1 MCQTEIGKSINITS
15 IATLLF
21 IILILVM
28 INGLKNGYN
37 HIYTKGYCAGRDS
50 ARLQIARIQSD
61 TNKVTC
67 KPISDDDE

>member
-1 MCQTEIGKSINITS
+1 MCQTEIGKSVNITS

-21 IILILVM
+21 IILALVV

-37 HIYTKGYCAGRDS
+37 YIYDKGYCAGRDS

-61 TNKVTC
+61 TSKVIC
-67 KPISDDDE
+67 KPINDD